1 MGVAVSGA
9 LALPHPAFSGPLRW
23 IALALGLV
31 LVGSGGWLTLAGLR
45 GLGRNLSAAPRP
57 RSNAELVREGPYRR
71 IRHPIYAGI
80 IAGSFGWGLMSAS
93 PLSLGFAAA
102 LTIWFDLKSRREE
115 RWLDERY
122 PAYATYVAS
131 TNRFIPGVY

>member
-9 LALPHPAFSGPLRW
+9 LALPHPAVSGAGRW
-23 IALALGLV
+23 LAFALGLV
-31 LVGSGGWLTLAGLR
+31 LACGGGWLSVAGLR

-57 RSNAELVREGPYRR
+57 RSDAELVREGPYRR

-93 PLSLGFAAA
+93 PLSLAFAVA
-102 LTIWFDLKSRREE
+102 LTVWFDLKSRREE
-115 RWLDERY
+115 GWLDERY
-122 PAYATYVAS
+122 PGYAAYVAR
-131 TNRFIPGVY
+131 THRFIRGVY